1 MALSSLFPAAC
12 RVPLLRG
19 AIPPTFNFIEHL
31 YRLLR
36 LVKVLFLCLASYPSF
51 FPFSPLLTNSR
62 FHGTFVRDIMEMN
75 ILERKKVYVSF
86 DNLCDK
92 SLLLF
97 LERKSIRKK
106 GIKNIIITRDKN

>member
-1 MALSSLFPAAC
+1 MSSFLS
-12 RVPLLRG
+12 
-19 AIPPTFNFIEHL
+19 
-31 YRLLR
+31 
-36 LVKVLFLCLASYPSF
+36 LVFSF
-51 FPFSPLLTNSR
+51 FSHAPLLTNSR

-106 GIKNIIITRDKN
+106 GIKNIVITRDKN